1 MLGVIAELLY
11 TLTYFFITFKEIIM
25 YLQVIQWPE
34 SQAIM
39 DDPDWFF
46 IQDSNHE
53 HLGDT
58 EILGSSAYA
67 KIVNTIP
74 DLTEL
79 NQVRKERDDEA
90 QAVAMLQ
97 EALIQISDTEQL
109 FNTDNAVKIANETLE
124 AFAERKM
131 K

>member
-1 MLGVIAELLY
+1 
-11 TLTYFFITFKEIIM
+11 M

-58 EILGSSAYA
+58 EILGNSAYA
-67 KIVNTIP
+67 KIIGP
-74 DLTEL
+74 SDLGFNFTL
-79 NQVRKERDDEA
+79 LKQTRDERDFEA
-90 QAVAMLQ
+90 QSVAMLQ
-97 EALIQISDTEQL
+97 EALIQILDTEQI
-109 FNTDNAVKIANETLE
+109 FSTNNAVKIANETLE